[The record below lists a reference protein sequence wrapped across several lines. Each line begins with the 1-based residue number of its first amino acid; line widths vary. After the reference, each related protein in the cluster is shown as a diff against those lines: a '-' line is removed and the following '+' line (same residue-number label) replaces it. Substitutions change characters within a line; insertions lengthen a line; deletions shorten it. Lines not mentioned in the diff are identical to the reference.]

1 MIESNKGTILDML
14 KQTTQVGLKMNRAC
28 KNIKSSDS
36 TLRQKLEFDK
46 KILISKEQKAIY
58 GILMTMKSRGQNVQ
72 KTSFID
78 HLKVVKNTV
87 KKDKNEKTKNYKKEL
102 EESEEDPEEEEISK
116 DCELI
121 ASMPMRKRKMTMF
134 E

>member
-1 MIESNKGTILDML
+1 
-14 KQTTQVGLKMNRAC
+14 
-28 KNIKSSDS
+28 
-36 TLRQKLEFDK
+36 
-46 KILISKEQKAIY
+46 
-58 GILMTMKSRGQNVQ
+58 MTMKSRGQNVK

-87 KKDKNEKTKNYKKEL
+87 KKDKNEKTNNYKKEL

-134 E
+134 ERKMWKEGNKD